1 MSLFQDVGTKRQG
14 KPRARGGKDPV
25 APANGRRFPFLVVQR
40 PTQWHTEAAS
50 PAALRYNNPAIL
62 YTFARFFNERITAG

>member
-1 MSLFQDVGTKRQG
+1 MCRSQERKG

-25 APANGRRFPFLVVQR
+25 ASANGRCFPFFVVQR
-40 PTQWHTEAAS
+40 PTQWHTAAAN
-50 PAALRYNNPAIL
+50 PVALRYNNPAIL